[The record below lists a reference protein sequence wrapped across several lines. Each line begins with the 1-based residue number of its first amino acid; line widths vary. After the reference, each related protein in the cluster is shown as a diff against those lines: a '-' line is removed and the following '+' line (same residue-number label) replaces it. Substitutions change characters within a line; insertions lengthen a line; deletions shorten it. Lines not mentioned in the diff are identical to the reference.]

1 MYVVAARTFL
11 VSLLLGGL
19 LVRTT
24 QAQNICDAR
33 ETVTI
38 KENNLVG
45 DLVETIRV
53 NEAVTLS
60 LETSSDNSFTLNG
73 NRLLAAKV
81 LDYETS
87 KSHVVNLVCLQG
99 GTGLQLKIVI
109 AIIVINVNDN
119 PPTFGANPYQINVNE
134 LIPLNTPL
142 DEHFPATD
150 KDENTELYY
159 TLVSNTNYFKL
170 ESPTNPELV
179 IQNVL
184 DYDKVKRV
192 EMVLYAQDTPLA
204 ESGGKDSFTATTT
217 IQVTVIDVDN
227 RPPWFW
233 PCTVHII
240 AGASICQSAG
250 YTSRVVLNEMEAEP
264 LTLKPGPLHA
274 IDGDTGINE
283 AIRYSFLSG
292 NEDGLFEINPITG
305 NITMSRAADVGEPI
319 SLTVVAA
326 QTPSSSQFSTTSLT
340 ISVQIKS
347 LHRPQFQRVEYE
359 GVVSSVGAMATD
371 PANMDEP
378 LRLIALDEDY
388 AALGGV
394 NPNVVYHIKGSDDF
408 SIINGYL
415 FMTKNLPVAQLA
427 LQVEAVDTTN
437 DDKATAQLSVEVKS
451 GLTTTAL
458 PLSTTD
464 IITTE
469 EAVSTPNPTTPTDG
483 SISTASSTSEGTTD
497 SSMSTEGTSLPTSVS
512 PTNQSF
518 MSTTDSLDTGPTTNS
533 SLTSEG
539 STAHPHTEGVK
550 IPSGDFRTEDM
561 AALGATLGILL
572 FVCLV
577 VISMLV
583 CRLQRGKSDWRKIHE
598 ASVFRSSLGQGSGG
612 QKEGI
617 QYTNEAFEHDE
628 DGGSVGSGGPDV
640 EVGEELQGGSAGFA
654 LKSAAALSSLL
665 DDDLSLTGSDKAD
678 SEKEV
683 KPILT
688 KERRM
693 EEGYKAVWFKE
704 DIDPNAK
711 EEVVIIPDSREG
723 DSEDEEDDRTPT
735 KMSKVGFGEADLD
748 SGLGVKMEDPAE
760 DSEGDEV
767 LDVDL

>member
-451 GLTTTAL
+451 
-458 PLSTTD
+458 
-464 IITTE
+464 
-469 EAVSTPNPTTPTDG
+469 
-483 SISTASSTSEGTTD
+483 
-497 SSMSTEGTSLPTSVS
+497 
-512 PTNQSF
+512 
-518 MSTTDSLDTGPTTNS
+518 
-533 SLTSEG
+533 
-539 STAHPHTEGVK
+539 EGVK

>member
-1 MYVVAARTFL
+1 MYVVPAKTFL
-11 VSLLLGGL
+11 VWLLLGGL

-24 QAQNICDAR
+24 QTQDICDAR
-33 ETVTI
+33 ETVSI

-45 DLVETIRV
+45 DLVETIRL
-53 NEAVTLS
+53 NEIVTLS
-60 LETSSDNSFTLNG
+60 LVTSSDNSFTLNG
-73 NRLLAAKV
+73 NQLLAAKV

-87 KSHVVNLVCLQG
+87 KSHAVKLVCLQG
-99 GTGLQLKIVI
+99 GTGLQLTIVI
-109 AIIVINVNDN
+109 VIIVVNVNDN
-119 PPTFGANPYQINVNE
+119 PPTFGANTYPINVNE
-134 LIPLNTPL
+134 LIPVNTPIN
-142 DEHFPATD
+142 EQFPATD
-150 KDENTELYY
+150 KDENTELFY
-159 TLVSNTNYFKL
+159 TLVSKTNYFRL
-170 ESPTNPELV
+170 ESPTNPGLV

-184 DYDKVKRV
+184 DYDKVQRA

-204 ESGGKDSFTATTT
+204 ESGGKESFTATTT

-227 RPPWFW
+227 RPPWFR

-240 AGASICQSAG
+240 AGATICQSAG

-264 LTLKPGPLHA
+264 LTLKPGPLYA

-305 NITMSRAADVGEPI
+305 NISMSRAADVVEPI

-340 ISVQIKS
+340 ISVQVKS
-347 LHRPQFQRVEYE
+347 LHRPQFQKVEYE

-371 PANMDEP
+371 PANKDEP
-378 LRLIALDEDY
+378 LRLVALDEDY
-388 AALGGV
+388 ATMGGI
-394 NPNVVYHIKGSDDF
+394 NPNVVYHVKGSDDF
-408 SIINGYL
+408 SVINGYL
-415 FMTKNLPVAQLA
+415 FMTKNLPEAQLA
-427 LQVEAVDTTN
+427 LQVEAVDTSN
-437 DDKATAQLSVEVKS
+437 DEKATAQLSVEVKS
-451 GLTTTAL
+451 
-458 PLSTTD
+458 
-464 IITTE
+464 E
-469 EAVSTPNPTTPTDG
+469 V
-483 SISTASSTSEGTTD
+483 
-497 SSMSTEGTSLPTSVS
+497 
-512 PTNQSF
+512 
-518 MSTTDSLDTGPTTNS
+518 
-533 SLTSEG
+533 
-539 STAHPHTEGVK
+539 VK

-577 VISMLV
+577 VIGMLV

-598 ASVFRSSLGQGSGG
+598 ANVFRSSLGQGLGG

-640 EVGEELQGGSAGFA
+640 VVGEEIQGGSAGFA
-654 LKSAAALSSLL
+654 LKSSAALSSLL

-711 EEVVIIPDSREG
+711 EEVVIIPDSRED
-723 DSEDEEDDRTPT
+723 DSEEEDDDPTPT
-735 KMSKVGFGEADLD
+735 KSSKVGFTEADMD
-748 SGLGVKMEDPAE
+748 SGLGVKIDDPAE